1 MTRYCHSYEVMR
13 MIKRETYINRV
24 RPFINKDMVK
34 VFTGIRRSGK
44 STLLKLVQQE
54 LIADGVSEN
63 QIIMINFESMAYA
76 NRDFMSI
83 YQELRHLS
91 GNHGEK
97 AYIFLDEIQELAGWE
112 KMVNSLRVDLYCDLY
127 ITGSN
132 SKLLSGELATY
143 LAGRYIEVA
152 VYPFSFQEIMKI
164 KKEKQT
170 ELPVEE
176 AFNLYLRFGGM
187 PFLYENN
194 LDATAA
200 LDYLKDIYNSI
211 MLKDIIGR
219 HAIRDVELFERI
231 LSYLLAN
238 VANPFSGSNIMKYLK
253 NEKRAISL
261 ETLYNYISY
270 SQEACLLYLTPREN
284 VQGKRILKFQEKIF
298 LADHGLR
305 EAIYGNN
312 QRDINQILEN
322 IVFLELLRRG
332 YTVRIGKSDAK
343 EIDFIAEKTS
353 QRIYIQVAY
362 LIPDQ
367 NVAEREFSALLGIKD
382 NYPKMVLSLDKFDL
396 SRKGIVHKNLINF
409 LLEQD
414 WRINTY

>member
-1 MTRYCHSYEVMR
+1 MR

-63 QIIMINFESMAYA
+63 QIIMINFESMEYA

-112 KMVNSLRVDLYCDLY
+112 KMVNSLKVDLYCDLY

-284 VQGKRILKFQEKIF
+284 VQGKRMLKFQEKIF

-322 IVFLELLRRG
+322 IVFLELLRSG

>member
-1 MTRYCHSYEVMR
+1 MR

-343 EIDFIAEKTS
+343 EIDFIAEKMS

>member
-1 MTRYCHSYEVMR
+1 

-312 QRDINQILEN
+312 QRDINHILEN

>member
-1 MTRYCHSYEVMR
+1 

-312 QRDINQILEN
+312 QRDINHILEN

-343 EIDFIAEKTS
+343 EINFIAEKMS

>member
-1 MTRYCHSYEVMR
+1 

-112 KMVNSLRVDLYCDLY
+112 KMVNSLKVDLYCDLY

-284 VQGKRILKFQEKIF
+284 VQGKRMLKFQEKIF

-343 EIDFIAEKTS
+343 EINFIAEKMS

>member
-1 MTRYCHSYEVMR
+1 MR

-312 QRDINQILEN
+312 QRDINHILEN

-343 EIDFIAEKTS
+343 EINFIAEKMS

>member
-1 MTRYCHSYEVMR
+1 

-343 EIDFIAEKTS
+343 EINFIAEKMS